1 MSYWWE
7 KSQEE
12 LRQSQ
17 AQVDRDVMYL
27 FGRSTMTTNL
37 NSSGYL
43 AVNIEII
50 GNSGGKQH
58 PRLCLWDKRRFWGAN
73 PKYTGQAY
81 TIGEVTGIRIED
93 TYYTLLAGELLRQV
107 AVTDQ
112 MKATPIY
119 DLVMETVMN
128 IRDFEDY
135 QALL

>member
-1 MSYWWE
+1 MEYWWE

-27 FGRSTMTTNL
+27 FGRTTMTTNL

-43 AVNIEII
+43 AVNIEIV
-50 GNSGGKQH
+50 GNSRGKQH
-58 PRLCLWDKRRFWGAN
+58 PRLCLWDKKRFWGAN
-73 PKYTGQAY
+73 PKHIGQAY
-81 TIGEVTGIRIED
+81 TIGEVTGIRTEGC
-93 TYYTLLAGELLRQV
+93 YYVLLDGTLLRTEV
-107 AVTDQ
+107 ITDQ
-112 MKATPIY
+112 MQAKPIY

-128 IRDFEDY
+128 LRGFEDY

>member
-27 FGRSTMTTNL
+27 FGRSTMTASLISN
-37 NSSGYL
+37 GYL
-43 AVNIEII
+43 AVNLEVV
-50 GNSGGKQH
+50 GATVGKH
-58 PRLCLWDKRRFWGAN
+58 IPRLCLWDKKRFWGAN
-73 PKYTGQAY
+73 HKYHGQAY
-81 TIGEVTGIRIED
+81 TIGEVTGIRTED

-112 MKATPIY
+112 MATPIY
-119 DLVMETVMN
+119 DLVMETVMD